1 MTPTISVDDPLLML
15 GMPKG
20 LTAATGMDALTHAI
34 EAYVSTASTPVTDA
48 CALHAIRLV
57 SSYLRT
63 AVLHGDNLEA
73 RDMMRYGHTACSM
86 LPTGR
91 VSYHGALGEGA
102 PATPSSLGSTPPPS
116 FSNPFPWGPSL
127 FPELQPPR
135 SPLPPWGAP
144 ATASFCLLLEA
155 VHCI

>member
-1 MTPTISVDDPLLML
+1 ML

-48 CALHAIRLV
+48 SALHAIRLV

-73 RDMMRYGHTACSM
+73 RDMMRYSHTITCLLCAGHLTNRMEPGCQVELLLNPPSPPLQFA
-86 LPTGR
+86 
-91 VSYHGALGEGA
+91 ALD
-102 PATPSSLGSTPPPS
+102 SSHPPPFHPTS
-116 FSNPFPWGPSL
+116 
-127 FPELQPPR
+127 
-135 SPLPPWGAP
+135 SPLRV
-144 ATASFCLLLEA
+144 LLSWF
-155 VHCI
+155 

>member
-1 MTPTISVDDPLLML
+1 MCTASDHISLWQGPGWQSCVRIFFFFRKVTPTISVDDPLLML

-63 AVLHGDNLEA
+63 AVQQGQDLEA
-73 RDMMRYGHTACSM
+73 RDMMR
-86 LPTGR
+86 
-91 VSYHGALGEGA
+91 
-102 PATPSSLGSTPPPS
+102 
-116 FSNPFPWGPSL
+116 
-127 FPELQPPR
+127 
-135 SPLPPWGAP
+135 
-144 ATASFCLLLEA
+144 
-155 VHCI
+155 